1 MTRHVLERELRSL
14 QDEILR
20 LGSEVEE
27 NLGLAVDALRRRDMA
42 RARQLVKADEWI
54 NQRRIKIGMRG
65 LTLIATQQPF
75 ASDMRQ
81 IAAMIEIAG
90 ELERIHDYVKG
101 IAKINLLIDDVYYLE
116 PLIALY
122 PQMAAKTQEM
132 LRGALD
138 AFVNRDA
145 ALARQIPAAD
155 DEVDDL
161 YKASYRMIIRYVVQ
175 TPTAVEMANQLEWAG
190 HNLERSAD
198 RVINICEWIV
208 YMVTGVFAE
217 MDSEYETPPLTL

>member
-1 MTRHVLERELRSL
+1 MTRNVLERELRGL

-27 NLGLAVDALRRRDMA
+27 NLGVAVEALRRRDMA
-42 RARQLVKADEWI
+42 RARHLIKADEWI
-54 NQRRIKIGMRG
+54 NQRRIQIGMRG
-65 LTLIATQQPF
+65 LSLIATQQPF

-101 IAKINLLIDDVYYLE
+101 IAKINVQIDEVYYLE

-122 PQMAAKTQEM
+122 PQMAVKAQAM

-145 ALARQIPAAD
+145 VLARQIPAMD
-155 DEVDDL
+155 DEVDAL
-161 YKASYRMIIRYVVQ
+161 YKAAYRVIVRYVGQ
-175 TPTAVEMANQLEWAG
+175 TPTAVEMANQIEWVG

-198 RVINICEWIV
+198 RVINICEWVI

-217 MDSEYETPPLTL
+217 LDSEYETPPLTV

>member
-1 MTRHVLERELRSL
+1 MTRTVLERELHAL

-27 NLGLAVDALRRRDMA
+27 NLGLAVYALQRRDMA
-42 RARQLVKADEWI
+42 RARQLIQADEWI
-54 NQRRIKIGMRG
+54 NQRRIEIGMRV
-65 LTLIATQQPF
+65 LSLIATQQPF
-75 ASDMRQ
+75 AGDMRQ
-81 IAAMIEIAG
+81 MAAMMEIAG

-101 IAKINLLIDDVYYLE
+101 IAKINLRIDSGYYLE
-116 PLIALY
+116 PLIGFY
-122 PQMAAKTQEM
+122 PLMAAKAQGM

-145 ALARQIPAAD
+145 AQARQIPAMD
-155 DEVDDL
+155 DEVDAL
-161 YKASYRMIIRYVVQ
+161 YEASYRVIIRYVGQ
-175 TPTAVEMANQLEWAG
+175 TPTAVEMANQLEWVG

-198 RVINICEWIV
+198 RVINICEWVV

-217 MDSEYETPPLTL
+217 MDSEYETPPQVA

>member
-1 MTRHVLERELRSL
+1 MTRNVLERELRGL

-27 NLGLAVDALRRRDMA
+27 NLGVAVEALRRRDMA
-42 RARQLVKADEWI
+42 RARQLIKADEWI
-54 NQRRIKIGMRG
+54 NQRRIQIGMRG
-65 LTLIATQQPF
+65 LSLIATQQPF

-101 IAKINLLIDDVYYLE
+101 IAKINVQIDEVYYLE

-122 PQMAAKTQEM
+122 PQMAVKAQAM

-138 AFVNRDA
+138 A
-145 ALARQIPAAD
+145 
-155 DEVDDL
+155 
-161 YKASYRMIIRYVVQ
+161 
-175 TPTAVEMANQLEWAG
+175 
-190 HNLERSAD
+190 
-198 RVINICEWIV
+198 
-208 YMVTGVFAE
+208 
-217 MDSEYETPPLTL
+217 

>member
-1 MTRHVLERELRSL
+1 MTRHVLERELRQL

-27 NLGLAVDALRRRDMA
+27 NLGVAVEALRRRDMV

-54 NQRRIKIGMRG
+54 NQRRIQIGMRG
-65 LTLIATQQPF
+65 LSLIATQQPF

-101 IAKINLLIDDVYYLE
+101 IAKINLQIDEVYYLE

-122 PQMAAKTQEM
+122 PQMAVKTQEM
-132 LRGALD
+132 LHGALD

-145 ALARQIPAAD
+145 ALARQIPAKD

-161 YKASYRMIIRYVVQ
+161 YKSAYRVIVRYAAQ
-175 TPTAVEMANQLEWAG
+175 TPTAVEMANQIEWAG

-198 RVINICEWIV
+198 RVINICEWVI

-217 MDSEYETPPLTL
+217 LDSEYETPPLTV